1 MSKLLITKDY
11 ERFVFDALSLNE
23 TDFVNYYL
31 NIFAE
36 HFKYNS
42 DIFEQ
47 LETVINKYIDWYKS
61 KVYGGLISVTWLD
74 GTQKVMDK
82 NQRWLKNEKSGE
94 IEMLDLDKTPI
105 SLRDFNINR
114 QIDKS
119 FFDKQI
125 KIILDI
131 DAEFKKIEAEFKKIK
146 TSASKITGTKELLS
160 FKSGLS
166 DKKLEKLHTK
176 LISAGY
182 IASEPDI
189 KAFCSVFSSEPLNSI
204 VPVKWIKKATRNKQT
219 SKKALTEL
227 LYLLNIPKSEVEDKT
242 KLRHCFTDGDNKPL
256 IFTGS
261 NFYNNKDNKNS
272 EFYSEIQTIVKSL

>member
-47 LETVINKYIDWYKS
+47 LETVINRYIDWYKS
-61 KVYGGLISVTWLD
+61 IVYGRLISVTWYD
-74 GTQKVMDK
+74 GTEKIMYE
-82 NQRWLKNEKSGE
+82 NQTWSKNESGE
-94 IEMLDLDKTPI
+94 IKMHDLDKTQI

-114 QIDKS
+114 HIDKS

-125 KIILDI
+125 KIIHD
-131 DAEFKKIEAEFKKIK
+131 IEAENKKIVAEYKKVK
-146 TSASKITGTKELLS
+146 TSASISTGTKELLS

-166 DKKLEKLHTK
+166 DKKFEKLHTK
-176 LISAGY
+176 LVSAGY
-182 IASEPDI
+182 IASETDFNV
-189 KAFCSVFSSEPLNSI
+189 FCRVFSGEPINNI
-204 VPVKWIKKATRNKQT
+204 MPVQWIKKATRNKQPA
-219 SKKALTEL
+219 KKALIEL
-227 LYLLNIPKSEVEDKT
+227 LILLDVPKSEYEDK
-242 KLRHCFTDGDNKPL
+242 KRLELCFIDSSNKPL